1 MVQAVLWAPA
11 ILLSLPCTLALSKYY
26 TATLSVYAE
35 LQPLPYVVDADICTN
50 AEWYRFLSSFD
61 IPTSAESY
69 GYLPRPIEEL
79 LPQHS
84 LLMEVVQALLTKF
97 NYQNTPEPHVYL
109 PMDDCEDL
117 VDLWK
122 TTDCRGNGSIWR
134 LEVRGTF
141 LDADKTCTLH
151 RIVSLCLSLQISTSK
166 R

>member
-50 AEWYRFLSSFD
+50 GEWYRFLSSFD

-69 GYLPRPIEEL
+69 GFLPSPFEEL
-79 LPQHS
+79 LPQPFTS
-84 LLMEVVQALLTKF
+84 NGSGPGAFYEVQLP
-97 NYQNTPEPHVYL
+97 NTPEPHVYL

-134 LEVRGTF
+134 PEVRGTF

-151 RIVSLCLSLQISTSK
+151 RIVSLCLALQISTSK